1 MRWRVVKAVARQA
14 FLEFWRSPQAVF
26 WTYGFPL
33 MMAVVLGFAFQ
44 AGEAEPVPVGVVES
58 PAARAPLSPLEDEPL
73 LDVTWMSAADADR
86 ALGRGRV
93 ALTVRYD
100 EEAAQEV
107 LRSDPTRPEAM
118 LARLLVERRLRDAAA
133 AADGGVASAR
143 SAHEVEDR
151 PGSRYIDFLIPGLI
165 GLNLLGAGMWGV
177 GFNLVQMRVGNLLRR
192 IFVTPMKR
200 SEFLAGY
207 LLGRSILVIP
217 EAFAIMGFGVFLW
230 GVPFRG
236 SLVAALALIVV
247 GGWVFT
253 AIGCLLAC
261 RARTTETI
269 GGLMNAVQLPMWILG
284 GTFFANEGLEGPM
297 RWAAESM
304 PLTHVNRALRDVMLE
319 SGTLVDVLQPLAAL
333 AAAGAVCFTL
343 AMRWF
348 RWQ

>member
-1 MRWRVVKAVARQA
+1 MRWRVVKAVAHQA

-44 AGEAEPVPVGVVES
+44 SGEPKPVPIAIVES
-58 PAARAPLSPLEDEPL
+58 PQAHRVFESLDGRPRLTIEWLDAAE
-73 LDVTWMSAADADR
+73 ADR
-86 ALGRGRV
+86 ALARGRV
-93 ALTVRYD
+93 ALTLRW
-100 EEAAQEV
+100 QEGEKV
-107 LRSDPTRPEAM
+107 MRSDPTRPEAE
-118 LARLLVERRLRDAAA
+118 LARLLVERALLAESLPQAEIHPA
-133 AADGGVASAR
+133 T
-143 SAHEVEDR
+143 HEVEDR

-192 IFVTPMKR
+192 IFVTPMRR

-236 SLVAALALIVV
+236 SLLAALVVVVV
-247 GGWVFT
+247 GAWTFT
-253 AIGCLLAC
+253 GLGCLLAS
-261 RARTTETI
+261 RARTTEAI

-319 SGTLVDVLQPLAAL
+319 PGSLFDVWLPVTAL
-333 AAAGAVCFTL
+333 AAAGLLCFTL

>member
-1 MRWRVVKAVARQA
+1 
-14 FLEFWRSPQAVF
+14 
-26 WTYGFPL
+26 
-33 MMAVVLGFAFQ
+33 
-44 AGEAEPVPVGVVES
+44 
-58 PAARAPLSPLEDEPL
+58 
-73 LDVTWMSAADADR
+73 
-86 ALGRGRV
+86 
-93 ALTVRYD
+93 
-100 EEAAQEV
+100 
-107 LRSDPTRPEAM
+107 
-118 LARLLVERRLRDAAA
+118 
-133 AADGGVASAR
+133 
-143 SAHEVEDR
+143 EVEDR

-192 IFVTPMKR
+192 IFVTPMRR

-236 SLVAALALIVV
+236 SVLAALCVILV
-247 GGWVFT
+247 GAWTFT
-253 AIGCLLAC
+253 GLGVLLAS
-261 RARTTETI
+261 RARTIETI
-269 GGLMNAVQLPMWILG
+269 GGLMNAVQLPMWVLG

-319 SGTLVDVLQPLAAL
+319 PGSLLDVWLPVAAL
-333 AAAGAVCFTL
+333 AAAGLLCFTL
-343 AMRWF
+343 AMRLF

>member
-1 MRWRVVKAVARQA
+1 MRWRVVRAVAKQA

-44 AGEAEPVPVGVVES
+44 AGEPEPVAIGVVDS
-58 PAARAPLSPLEDEPL
+58 QVARTFLAPLEGEPL
-73 LDVTWMSAADADR
+73 LEVEWLSPEDADR

-93 ALTVRYD
+93 ALTVRWD
-100 EEAAQEV
+100 EGEGDEV
-107 LRSDPTRPEAM
+107 LRSDPPRPEAM
-118 LARLLVERRLRDAAA
+118 LARLLVERRLQEAYSGEGDYVRP
-133 AADGGVASAR
+133 
-143 SAHEVEDR
+143 AHEVEDR
-151 PGSRYIDFLIPGLI
+151 PGSRYIDYLIPGLI

-217 EAFAIMGFGVFLW
+217 EAFAIMAFGVFLW

-236 SLVAALALIVV
+236 SLLAALALIVV

-261 RARTTETI
+261 RARTTEAI

-319 SGTLVDVLQPLAAL
+319 PGTLLDVWAPLAAL
-333 AAAGAVCFTL
+333 AAAGVVCFTL

>member
-1 MRWRVVKAVARQA
+1 MRWRVVKAVARQC

-26 WTYGFPL
+26 WTYGFPI

-44 AGEAEPVPVGVVES
+44 SGEAEPVTIGVVDSEVT
-58 PAARAPLSPLEDEPL
+58 RANLSALEEEPL
-73 LDVTWMSAADADR
+73 LVVDWLSPADADR

-93 ALTVRYD
+93 ALTVRWSERD
-100 EEAAQEV
+100 DREV
-107 LRSDPTRPEAM
+107 LRSDPSRPEAM
-118 LARLLVERRLRDAAA
+118 LARLLVERRLRQARGGEAAYA
-133 AADGGVASAR
+133 PP
-143 SAHEVEDR
+143 AHEVEDR

-207 LLGRSILVIP
+207 LLGRSVLVIP
-217 EAFAIMGFGVFLW
+217 EAFVIMAFGVFLW
-230 GVPFRG
+230 DVPFRG
-236 SLVAALALIVV
+236 SLLAALTLIVV

-297 RWAAESM
+297 RWAAEAM

-319 SGTLVDVLQPLAAL
+319 PGTLLDVWVPVAAL
-333 AAAGAVCFTL
+333 AVTGFACFSL

>member
-1 MRWRVVKAVARQA
+1 MRWRVVKAVALQA

-44 AGEAEPVPVGVVES
+44 AGEPEPVSVGVVDSPES
-58 PAARAPLSPLEDEPL
+58 RAFLAPLDGEPL
-73 LDVTWMSAADADR
+73 LDVEWLSARDADR

-93 ALTVRYD
+93 ALTVRWGD
-100 EEAAQEV
+100 EGEV

-118 LARLLVERRLRDAAA
+118 LARLLVERCLGEAASGEA
-133 AADGGVASAR
+133 RGVR
-143 SAHEVEDR
+143 PVHEVEDR

-192 IFVTPMKR
+192 IFVTPMRR

-207 LLGRSILVIP
+207 LLGRSVLVIP
-217 EAFAIMGFGVFLW
+217 EAFAIMAFGVFLW

-236 SLVAALALIVV
+236 SLLAALVLIVV

-319 SGTLVDVLQPLAAL
+319 PGTLVDVWAPVAAL
-333 AAAGAVCFTL
+333 AVTGVLCFTL

>member
-1 MRWRVVKAVARQA
+1 MRWRVVKAVARQS

-44 AGEAEPVPVGVVES
+44 SGEPEPVTVGVVDS
-58 PAARAPLSPLEDEPL
+58 PVARQRLALLEEEPL
-73 LDVTWMSAADADR
+73 LKVEWLSVAAADR

-93 ALTVRYD
+93 ALTVRW
-100 EEAAQEV
+100 EEAGSREV
-107 LRSDPTRPEAM
+107 LRSDPARPEAT
-118 LARLLVERRLRDAAA
+118 LARLLVERRMRAASS
-133 AADGGVASAR
+133 DDPVYER
-143 SAHEVEDR
+143 PVHEIEDR

-217 EAFAIMGFGVFLW
+217 EAFAIMAFGVFLW

-236 SLVAALALIVV
+236 SLLAALVLVIV

-269 GGLMNAVQLPMWILG
+269 GGLMNAVQLPMWVLG

-319 SGTLVDVLQPLAAL
+319 PGTLLDVWVPIAAL
-333 AAAGAVCFTL
+333 AVTGVLCFTL